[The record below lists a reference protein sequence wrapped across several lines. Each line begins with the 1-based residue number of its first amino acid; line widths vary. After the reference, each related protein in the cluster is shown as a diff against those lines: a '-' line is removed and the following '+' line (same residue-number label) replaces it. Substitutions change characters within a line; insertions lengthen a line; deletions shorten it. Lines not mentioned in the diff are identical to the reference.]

1 MLTLDLELEKS
12 LRALA
17 RQEHSS
23 PNEIIK
29 KLISQYVS
37 QKQSSE
43 LVTDLVKDLP
53 EFPCFANQDPLQ
65 LQRSLRDEW
74 N

>member
-1 MLTLDLELEKS
+1 MLTIDLELEKS
-12 LRALA
+12 LQALA
-17 RQEHSS
+17 KQEHSS
-23 PNEIIK
+23 PNEIIR
-29 KLISQYVS
+29 KLISQYLS

-43 LVTDLVKDLP
+43 LVTDIVKDLP

-65 LQRSLRDEW
+65 LQRALRDEW